1 MRTHLTDVA
10 GKLLRRKRDT
20 ASESLDANTMDLS
33 AQIQPST
40 LVVLGPA
47 DPAKLPAAQATEIQ
61 QSIQDSRMRQ
71 LIRQLMD
78 SPYMPTR
85 EQLVPITT
93 TIVTLA
99 LMMALGPALGSN
111 TALVNAIVKQ
121 IVPIIVGA
129 SIKYA
134 ADYAVPV
141 DPSTSNQASLDSSIA
156 QVDLQPV
163 IVPQSAIS
171 QTI

>member
-1 MRTHLTDVA
+1 
-10 GKLLRRKRDT
+10 
-20 ASESLDANTMDLS
+20 
-33 AQIQPST
+33 
-40 LVVLGPA
+40 
-47 DPAKLPAAQATEIQ
+47 
-61 QSIQDSRMRQ
+61 MRQ
-71 LIRQLMD
+71 LMRQLMD

-111 TALVNAIVKQ
+111 TALVNTIVKQ
-121 IVPIIVGA
+121 IVPIIVSA

-141 DPSTSNQASLDSSIA
+141 DKATSMQPALDSSIA
-156 QVDLQPV
+156 QVPLQPV